1 MFQPRFSKL
10 LCSLHGNQVQLTAEM
25 RALGGSEEEW
35 LKEGL
40 PKSDGAPA
48 MPVAP
53 FTTHST
59 QLLMV
64 GQWEWQQET
73 SKRLQ
78 CSWGLRVVGH
88 LLLSR

>member
-1 MFQPRFSKL
+1 
-10 LCSLHGNQVQLTAEM
+10 
-25 RALGGSEEEW
+25 
-35 LKEGL
+35 
-40 PKSDGAPA
+40 

-78 CSWGLRVVGH
+78 CSWGPRVVGY

>member
-1 MFQPRFSKL
+1 
-10 LCSLHGNQVQLTAEM
+10 
-25 RALGGSEEEW
+25 
-35 LKEGL
+35 
-40 PKSDGAPA
+40 